1 MAEVNLKAE
10 LREVS
15 TKGALNQIRRDGFV
29 PGIVYS
35 HDMEP
40 IIFTVSELSL
50 KPIVYTT
57 EMNLVNV
64 KIGNKEPIKSILK
77 NIQFDPLTDKIIH
90 VDFQAI
96 TVGEAIQVQ
105 VPINFVGQAAGIK
118 EGGVLYQNLN
128 KFDVECLPK
137 HIPQHLEVEI
147 TDLHIGDSIIVKD
160 LKFEN
165 ITILNPE
172 DTNVVSITASREELA
187 EGTDLVADDTEISE
201 PEVITKGKSEE

>member
-15 TKGALNQIRRDGFV
+15 TKGAVNQIRRDGFV

-64 KIGNKEPIKSILK
+64 KIGDKEPIKSILK
-77 NIQFDPLTDKIIH
+77 DIQFDPLTDKIIH

-187 EGTDLVADDTEISE
+187 EETDVVADDTEISE